1 MDFILSLNAI
11 SHLVSKAKE
20 IKVNRIFRNSPRINH
35 PSDIIISTELIEGAS
50 FYKYVDMSL
59 MPIRL
64 PKEDYSPMVSISP
77 TGVVVKTVCDTF
89 DAYFCNIIEVV
100 DFRCDNFEVNLYY
113 THKALVERQK

>member
-1 MDFILSLNAI
+1 MDFILSLKAI

-20 IKVNRIFRNSPRINH
+20 IKVNRIFRNSPRIKH
-35 PSDIIISTELIEGAS
+35 SSDIIISTELIEGAS

-64 PKEDYSPMVSISP
+64 LS
-77 TGVVVKTVCDTF
+77 

-100 DFRCDNFEVNLYY
+100 DFRGDNFEVNLYY

>member
-1 MDFILSLNAI
+1 MDFILSLEAI

-50 FYKYVDMSL
+50 FYKYVDMSM

-64 PKEDYSPMVSISP
+64 LSDSLLCNHRSETLVS
-77 TGVVVKTVCDTF
+77 
-89 DAYFCNIIEVV
+89 
-100 DFRCDNFEVNLYY
+100 
-113 THKALVERQK
+113 HLVFSLGPPVS